1 MGSFLAGCFFFMCF
15 FLADKR
21 LPQDYPLYGGFGKD
35 EDGFWPKKWHFGGI
49 CAQTNDYVEEKH
61 HIFS

>member
-1 MGSFLAGCFFFMCF
+1 MCF

-35 EDGFWPKKWHFGGI
+35 EDGFWHKNGI
-49 CAQTNDYVEEKH
+49 LGAFARRQTIMWKRS
-61 HIFS
+61 ITFFS